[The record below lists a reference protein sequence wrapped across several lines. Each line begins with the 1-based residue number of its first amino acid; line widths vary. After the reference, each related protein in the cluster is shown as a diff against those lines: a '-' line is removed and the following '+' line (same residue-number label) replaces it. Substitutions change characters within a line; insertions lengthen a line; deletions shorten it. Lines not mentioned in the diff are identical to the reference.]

1 MHVGTLF
8 HSARPVPAAYRA
20 SFLHLY
26 FEIAWFGVLAASTLA
41 FTAVYAARLGAS
53 AFHLGLLSAGP
64 AVVGLFITL
73 PAGRWLERQKID
85 SAVFWS
91 AVVYRVFYLLWVPLP
106 LLLAPQGQVWG
117 FIGMTLVMSIPGAS
131 LAVGFN
137 ALFAE
142 VVPPDWRG
150 HVTGIRNALLAIAF
164 IAVSVLCGEVLDAL
178 PFPTGYQVVFAIG
191 FVGAAMSTFHLWF
204 VAPRPGGRNWPRLG
218 RSLGDLAWPGR
229 FRAGIDG
236 LRTGVALRFL
246 ISRKKLHLPGREL
259 LGQPFAIL
267 MAVLLAFY
275 LTIYLAIPLFPIHWV
290 NQLHLSDREIGWGTA
305 AFYVSVLVGS
315 TQLDR
320 LVRRL
325 GNRRVTAIGAIL
337 MSGYPAFMSWA
348 RGLELFMVASVL
360 GGLGWALVGGALI
373 NYVLEKVPADH
384 RPGYLAWYNLALNA
398 ALLIGSLVGPLV
410 ADSLGVP
417 LALMLFAVL
426 RFLAALAIWRWA

>member
-8 HSARPVPAAYRA
+8 QSARPVPAAYRA

-73 PAGRWLERQKID
+73 PAGRWLEKQKID

-91 AVVYRVFYLLWVPLP
+91 AVVYRLFYLLWVPLP
-106 LLLAPQGQVWG
+106 LLLAPQGQVWV

-259 LGQPFAIL
+259 LGQPFAKL
-267 MAVLLAFY
+267 MVVLLAFY
-275 LTIYLAIPLFPIHWV
+275 LAIYLAIPLFPIHWV
-290 NQLHLSDREIGWGTA
+290 NQMHLSDREIGWGTA
-305 AFYVSVLVGS
+305 AFYVSVLIGS
-315 TQLDR
+315 TQLER

-410 ADSLGVP
+410 AGSLGVP
-417 LALMLFAVL
+417 LALMLFAAL

>member
-64 AVVGLFITL
+64 AIVGLFITL
-73 PAGRWLERQKID
+73 PAGRWLEKQSID
-85 SAVFWS
+85 RAVFWS
-91 AVVYRVFYLLWVPLP
+91 AVFYRFFYLLWLPLP
-106 LLLAPQGQVWG
+106 LLLAPKGQVWVI
-117 FIGMTLVMSIPGAS
+117 IGMTLVMSIPGAS

-150 HVTGIRNALLAIAF
+150 HVTGIRNAVLAIAF
-164 IAVSVLCGEVLDAL
+164 IVVSVLCGGVLDAL
-178 PFPTGYQVVFAIG
+178 PFPAGYQVVFAIG

-204 VAPRPGGRNWPRLG
+204 VAPRPNGRNRPRLG
-218 RSLGDLAWPGR
+218 RALGDMAWPGR
-229 FRAGIDG
+229 FRAGIEG
-236 LRTGVALRFL
+236 LRPGVALRFL
-246 ISRKKLHLPGREL
+246 ISRKRLHLPRQEL
-259 LGQPFAIL
+259 LGRPFIKL
-267 MAVLLAFY
+267 MVVLLAFY
-275 LTIYLAIPLFPIHWV
+275 LALYLAIPLFPIHWV

-325 GNRRVTAIGAIL
+325 GNRRVTAIGAMF
-337 MSGYPAFMSWA
+337 MSAYPAFMSWA
-348 RGLELFMVASVL
+348 HGLGLFMVASVL
-360 GGLGWALVGGALI
+360 GGFGWALVGGALT

-398 ALLIGSLVGPLV
+398 ALLMGSLLGPLV
-410 ADSLGVP
+410 AGSLGVP
-417 LALMLFAVL
+417 LALMLFAAF
-426 RFLAALAIWRWA
+426 RFMAALAIWRWA

>member
-73 PAGRWLERQKID
+73 PVGRWLERQKID

-91 AVVYRVFYLLWVPLP
+91 ALVYRLFYLLWVPLP
-106 LLLAPQGQVWG
+106 LLLAPKGQVWVI
-117 FIGMTLVMSIPGAS
+117 IGVTLVMSIPGAS

-191 FVGAAMSTFHLWF
+191 FVGAAMSTIHLWF

-218 RSLGDLAWPGR
+218 WSLGDLAWPGR
-229 FRAGIDG
+229 FRAGIDS

-246 ISRKKLHLPGREL
+246 ISRKKLHLPGREFL
-259 LGQPFAIL
+259 RQPFAKL
-267 MAVLLAFY
+267 VVVLLAFY
-275 LTIYLAIPLFPIHWV
+275 LAIYLAIPLFPIHWV
-290 NQLHLSDREIGWGTA
+290 NQIHLSDREIGWGTA
-305 AFYVSVLVGS
+305 AFYLSVLVGS

-325 GNRRVTAIGAIL
+325 GNRRVTAIGAIF

-348 RGLELFMVASVL
+348 HGLELFMVASVL
-360 GGLGWALVGGALI
+360 GGLGWALVGGALV
-373 NYVLEKVPADH
+373 NYVLEKVPVDH